1 MKIINKKLI
10 KLGKDQ
16 VRFGKLQQSS
26 RAVVI
31 PSWWLQNMGI
41 ERENG
46 CVSLQVKGNSII
58 IRPIYTT
65 IDNSILEDIE

>member
-10 KLGKDQ
+10 RLGKDQ
-16 VRFGKLQQSS
+16 VRFGKIQLSS

-46 CVSLQVKGNSII
+46 SVSLEVKGKRII

-65 IDNSILEDIE
+65 IDNTILEDI